1 MMTTA
6 GKGGGGGVLALSTNY
21 QQERLCDFVP
31 VAIVIERVLSDL
43 IKQ

>member
-1 MMTTA
+1 MMTTV
-6 GKGGGGGVLALSTNY
+6 GKGGGGVLALSTNY